1 MYVYV
6 RVRVCKV
13 CSCVRV
19 SEAVKLHGFVRLNDE
34 RVAFKAARH
43 SRGSEQLVLRVS
55 DTGSLIVQSLNALRL
70 NVDSRFTLQHCLK
83 PDSALVQNYELSKVR
98 NTYKG
103 I

>member
-1 MYVYV
+1 MRVRAWRVRVCYACVRICTPVCVMYVYV

-19 SEAVKLHGFVRLNDE
+19 SEAVKLHNLSVRLNDE

-55 DTGSLIVQSLNALRL
+55 DTGGSYSV
-70 NVDSRFTLQHCLK
+70 
-83 PDSALVQNYELSKVR
+83 
-98 NTYKG
+98 
-103 I
+103 